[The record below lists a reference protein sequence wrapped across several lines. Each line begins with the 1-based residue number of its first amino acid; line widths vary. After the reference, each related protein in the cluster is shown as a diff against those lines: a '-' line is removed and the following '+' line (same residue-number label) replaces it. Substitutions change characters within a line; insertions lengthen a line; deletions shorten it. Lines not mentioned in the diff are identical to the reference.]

1 MEANSDINID
11 QIISSIL
18 SKEKTISE
26 KISEQEI
33 MCLCSKSIE
42 IFKNQ
47 PMLLELSAPIKICG
61 DLESY
66 FLILNCFKAT

>member
-1 MEANSDINID
+1 MEINSDVNID
-11 QIISSIL
+11 EIISSLL
-18 SKEKTISE
+18 SKEKTISA

-33 MCLCSKSIE
+33 MCLCLKSKE

-61 DLESY
+61 D
-66 FLILNCFKAT
+66 

>member
-1 MEANSDINID
+1 MEINSDVNID
-11 QIISSIL
+11 EIISSLL
-18 SKEKTISE
+18 SKEKTISG

-33 MCLCSKSIE
+33 MCLCLKSKE

-61 DLESY
+61 D
-66 FLILNCFKAT
+66 